1 MNENIPISP
10 RRELSAEE
18 QASRNAYV
26 AAKLEAECKQKRMT
40 IMIGAAVVIFCAFI
54 GWYAVKQHQV
64 SVIAQQ
70 DKLELQQSL
79 QKLAQQQSVL
89 DKQAREYEQFYAG
102 KVQSYNSIMGS
113 RNLIPNLPVR
123 QRDDIEREIGNVQR
137 AIESVKSQMKSA
149 ITTQNYSYR
158 ESNGRSGSGT
168 THSYNNAEMNAYLN
182 RIKQYE
188 SELAVLL
195 AELQRDDYFTG
206 RIAGNQ
212 L

>member
-10 RRELSAEE
+10 RREFTAEE
-18 QASRNAYV
+18 RAKRDAYL
-26 AAKLEAECKQKRMT
+26 AAKLAAECKQKRT
-40 IMIGAAVVIFCAFI
+40 VTAIGLAAILLCSFL
-54 GWYAVKQHQV
+54 GYYAVKQNQVAVMKQTEARQHQV
-64 SVIAQQ
+64 
-70 DKLELQQSL
+70 SL

-102 KVQSYNSIMGS
+102 KVQSYNSILGS

-137 AIESVKSQMKSA
+137 AIESVKDQMKSA

-158 ESNGRSGSGT
+158 ESNGRAGSGT
-168 THSYNNAEMNAYLN
+168 THSYNNAKMNSYLN

-188 SELAVLL
+188 SELTVLL